1 MITPNL
7 LAKLD
12 LFSSLPE
19 ADLTRLAAKAAD
31 IRLTPGAWL
40 AREGERL
47 GFLVVLKGR
56 LTLRKQING
65 KELHIA
71 DVAAGDFFGEVN
83 ALLDLPAASSLCAL
97 THCRVAA
104 FDRQQLKE
112 LMESSTECGAFIRK
126 VLQTRLEDGP
136 RHAMELSKVR
146 VQAFG
151 PREDPYLNQILK
163 FLKSNRIAYEW
174 QDAPAG
180 GDGSSAHTAPS
191 LTIDGIPVAHPMSER
206 VVAEAFGIPT
216 TPQHRS
222 YDLLIVGGG
231 PAGLAAA
238 VYGGSE
244 GLRVLL
250 VEQNAM
256 GGQAVSSS
264 RIENYL
270 GFPSGISGEDLA
282 ERAVRQ
288 AQKFG
293 SELVL
298 TRRVTRLQLD
308 PSGRYRIS
316 LDGDDHVT
324 ATSVLLTTGVS
335 WRKLEADGVEELLG
349 RGVSYGVAGIEPV
362 NLSGKRVFLVGGG
375 NSAGQAAIALA
386 NYAASVTLLVRGAK
400 LEATNVR
407 IETESKLESVAA
419 HGVLSAI
426 CTSHRGKPSRRRKAD
441 ALYILIGADASTD
454 WLPSNLDCNEDGFIR
469 TGRDVT
475 PRLFGDNGRAPFL
488 LETSVPGIFC
498 AGDVRHGS
506 IKRVASAVGEGS
518 MAISSIHQFLAL
530 QQEAAQVPVSITDGT
545 QVTSHLNFSS
555 N

>member
-1 MITPNL
+1 
-7 LAKLD
+7 
-12 LFSSLPE
+12 
-19 ADLTRLAAKAAD
+19 
-31 IRLTPGAWL
+31 
-40 AREGERL
+40 
-47 GFLVVLKGR
+47 
-56 LTLRKQING
+56 
-65 KELHIA
+65 
-71 DVAAGDFFGEVN
+71 
-83 ALLDLPAASSLCAL
+83 
-97 THCRVAA
+97 
-104 FDRQQLKE
+104 
-112 LMESSTECGAFIRK
+112 
-126 VLQTRLEDGP
+126 
-136 RHAMELSKVR
+136 
-146 VQAFG
+146 
-151 PREDPYLNQILK
+151 
-163 FLKSNRIAYEW
+163 
-174 QDAPAG
+174 
-180 GDGSSAHTAPS
+180 
-191 LTIDGIPVAHPMSER
+191 
-206 VVAEAFGIPT
+206 
-216 TPQHRS
+216 
-222 YDLLIVGGG
+222 
-231 PAGLAAA
+231 
-238 VYGGSE
+238 
-244 GLRVLL
+244 
-250 VEQNAM
+250 M

-400 LEATNVR
+400 LEATMSQYLIEQLRRKSNVR